1 MSDEVRREKVDG
13 PTPAEHVAIAIGSGA
28 RRARSQAHLTSAE
41 RVYAR
46 RRLARV
52 GRARARA
59 RRQTQREIVRAR
71 AAQVARQRALAQA
84 AVHRTQRAGTFLF
97 IFQMHIVII
106 MLLLFFFK
114 TKKKRREECVLGAYS
129 VETRLRVVVAVGAVG
144 LGGVGGVVGV
154 GDGQRALEP
163 EHVML
168 PE

>member
-84 AVHRTQRAGTFLF
+84 AVH
-97 IFQMHIVII
+97 
-106 MLLLFFFK
+106 
-114 TKKKRREECVLGAYS
+114 
-129 VETRLRVVVAVGAVG
+129 
-144 LGGVGGVVGV
+144 
-154 GDGQRALEP
+154 
-163 EHVML
+163 
-168 PE
+168 